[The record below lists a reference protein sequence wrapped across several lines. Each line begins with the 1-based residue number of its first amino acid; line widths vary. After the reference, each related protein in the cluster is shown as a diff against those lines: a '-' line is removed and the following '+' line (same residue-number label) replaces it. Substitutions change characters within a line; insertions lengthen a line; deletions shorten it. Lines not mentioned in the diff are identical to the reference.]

1 MNYVAADSASNGEID
16 LSYVPTTEIL
26 ADCFTKPLPKP
37 SFQKQC
43 TSMRMIVNRLGNVF
57 GIGIRNGHGNG
68 LGTFGNA
75 RGNGLGNENG
85 HDIANAIGK

>member
-1 MNYVAADSASNGEID
+1 MNYLAADSASDGEID

-43 TSMRMIVNRLGNVF
+43 TSMRMIVNGLGNVF